1 MLNIFKIFSLSFL
14 AIILVGCNSNL
25 LNQIDDQEQEL
36 AAEAEIEDEKT
47 PEEVWEDLAEVI
59 TASTFCRILIPHWDC
74 LRFYKSKITL
84 PHVKPAPK
92 LCIKIV
98 SPFFILPS

>member
-25 LNQIDDQEQEL
+25 LNQVDEQEQEL

-47 PEEVWEDLAEVI
+47 PEEVWEDLAEEK
-59 TASTFCRILIPHWDC
+59 T
-74 LRFYKSKITL
+74 KK
-84 PHVKPAPK
+84 
-92 LCIKIV
+92 
-98 SPFFILPS
+98 

>member
-25 LNQIDDQEQEL
+25 LNQVNEQEQEL

-47 PEEVWEDLAEVI
+47 PEEVWEDLAEEK
-59 TASTFCRILIPHWDC
+59 T
-74 LRFYKSKITL
+74 KK
-84 PHVKPAPK
+84 
-92 LCIKIV
+92 
-98 SPFFILPS
+98 

>member
-36 AAEAEIEDEKT
+36 AAEAEIVDEKT
-47 PEEVWEDLAEVI
+47 PEEVWEDLAEEK
-59 TASTFCRILIPHWDC
+59 T
-74 LRFYKSKITL
+74 KK
-84 PHVKPAPK
+84 
-92 LCIKIV
+92 
-98 SPFFILPS
+98 

>member
-25 LNQIDDQEQEL
+25 LNQVDDQEQEL

-47 PEEVWEDLAEVI
+47 PEEVWEELAEEK
-59 TASTFCRILIPHWDC
+59 T
-74 LRFYKSKITL
+74 KK
-84 PHVKPAPK
+84 
-92 LCIKIV
+92 
-98 SPFFILPS
+98 

>member
-14 AIILVGCNSNL
+14 AIILGGCNSNL

-47 PEEVWEDLAEVI
+47 PEEVWEDLAEEKTKDDGI
-59 TASTFCRILIPHWDC
+59 IYACDAMDYLFR
-74 LRFYKSKITL
+74 
-84 PHVKPAPK
+84 
-92 LCIKIV
+92 
-98 SPFFILPS
+98 